1 MISLIMNITDKA
13 KEFIRRDEV
22 EGVIEIKSRYAGLDS
37 IILPVPKDEDATD
50 DIFTM
55 SKLNMHNI
63 SFLQYSIL
71 YGAKKCFNY
80 FINMADKDHID
91 SGSHSLHIAT
101 TRLDIYYIDQL
112 LKKWGDNDIWINIR
126 NTRNGYSGLMNALI
140 HDDIEFTSPFF
151 NEAERTLE
159 EVQELKI
166 KITEIFTS
174 YPSLNVLLED
184 IRRTVVFDVLENNP
198 SDNTIKNI
206 LTTHKSMGEL
216 QNIGLRVSERR
227 GIPLTRAELSRGIV
241 NIMNFE

>member
-1 MISLIMNITDKA
+1 MISLIANITDKA
-13 KEFIRRDEV
+13 KEFIRNDEV
-22 EGVIEIKSRYAGLDS
+22 EGVIEIKSRWAGLDS
-37 IILPVPKDEDATD
+37 ILLPVPKDEDATD

-80 FINMADKDHID
+80 FINMIETDNTEF
-91 SGSHSLHIAT
+91 GSHSLHIAT

-112 LKKWGDNDIWINIR
+112 LKKWGDNEIWINIR
-126 NTRNGYSGLMNALI
+126 NTKNGYSGLMNALI
-140 HDDIEFTSPFF
+140 HDDIEFTSPYF
-151 NEAERTLE
+151 NEPERTIE

-174 YPSLNVLLED
+174 YPTLNVLLED
-184 IRRTVVFDVLENNP
+184 IRGTVIFDVLENNP

-206 LTTHKSMGEL
+206 LTTHKSMGEI
-216 QNIGLRVSERR
+216 QNIGLEVRRERR
-227 GIPLTRAELSRGIV
+227 GLSRGIV

>member
-1 MISLIMNITDKA
+1 MISLIADITEKA

-22 EGVIEIKSRYAGLDS
+22 EGVIEIKSRWVGIDS
-37 IILPVPKDEDATD
+37 ILLPVPKDEDATD

-80 FINMADKDHID
+80 FINMTDEDNID

-126 NTRNGYSGLMNALI
+126 NTRNGYSGLMNVLI
-140 HDDIEFTSPFF
+140 HDDVEFTSPYF
-151 NEAERTLE
+151 NEVERTLE

-174 YPSLNVLLED
+174 YPTINVLLED
-184 IRRTVVFDVLENNP
+184 IRGIVIFDVLENNP
-198 SDNTIKNI
+198 SDNRIKNI

-216 QNIGLRVSERR
+216 QNIGLRISSTGRPR
-227 GIPLTRAELSRGIV
+227 H
-241 NIMNFE
+241 